1 MFGTR
6 MGEKKRTIMEQIHLM
21 PGQDRYVYFQDASGS
36 RKLRYS
42 YCSLRGR
49 MFHCVSGTLEE
60 AQRRCEDW
68 LVTQDRCYRN

>member
-6 MGEKKRTIMEQIHLM
+6 MGEKERTIMEQIHLM

-49 MFHCVSGTLEE
+49 MFHCVSGT
-60 AQRRCEDW
+60 
-68 LVTQDRCYRN
+68 